1 MHESKLPRSHPAHGS
16 GIHES
21 IKQKGGVFHNV
32 GTEAS
37 GEAKKPIML
46 AHQEGGLP
54 PRIVEGHHRV
64 AAAADINP
72 AMEVPIENVNYRSRM
87 SGGPGGP
94 GHGVH
99 AVGPI
104 AGPTATEL
112 PFRRI
117 KKIVPDPDL
126 VRQLMKFSQKW
137 GTNALR
143 LMMKIPK

>member
-1 MHESKLPRSHPAHGS
+1 M
-16 GIHES
+16 
-21 IKQKGGVFHNV
+21 
-32 GTEAS
+32 
-37 GEAKKPIML
+37 
-46 AHQEGGLP
+46 
-54 PRIVEGHHRV
+54 
-64 AAAADINP
+64 
-72 AMEVPIENVNYRSRM
+72 
-87 SGGPGGP
+87 
-94 GHGVH
+94 H

-143 LMMKIPK
+143 LMMKMPK